1 MVFFFLAASRLCV
14 CDICKYDYG
23 SCELFKKLSLT
34 SRYYEPPCLRSAF
47 NEDDDDDDDDDHDDD
62 GDEIDEEERDGYW
75 DILCPNSFVAVAN
88 DSCRDSVW
96 FIQIIDNNC
105 IVDKPEPD
113 SYGQVVINGV
123 RFLKGNFLEKVHDG
137 KDHIV
142 YKKSDLV
149 TYFYKETILRPFVP
163 FVESRNGLKLMNH
176 DYVDIIYHLE
186 KNGYTPF

>member
-1 MVFFFLAASRLCV
+1 MFVGNRFS
-14 CDICKYDYG
+14 
-23 SCELFKKLSLT
+23 
-34 SRYYEPPCLRSAF
+34 
-47 NEDDDDDDDDDHDDD
+47 
-62 GDEIDEEERDGYW
+62 DEITYL
-75 DILCPNSFVAVAN
+75 DIAALIKKENPNASI
-88 DSCRDSVW
+88 R
-96 FIQIIDNNC
+96 
-105 IVDKPEPD
+105 KPEPD
-113 SYGQVVINGV
+113 SYGQVVINGL
-123 RFLKGNFLEKVHDG
+123 RFLKGNFLAKVHDG